1 MAKRQQLVNNGIPI
15 YPQTDLESIMVS
27 DNMYLVDTL
36 IDNYDTDVAAGEDI
50 PVSINTNFVYYGS
63 DNTIQAPEYKLI
75 IQPDHVIDAIG
86 ITDNKDNTYI
96 DDIEYSSYIG
106 VQCVS
111 SLYGSGSFE
120 PVIVIDKADIAPHH
134 SSTNDY
140 DYDDIVPIETYAIN
154 YTSGS
159 SNTSYVIGF
168 DKSKISAGGGGN
180 YVEQNYDPYTS
191 GNTSLP
197 TENVYLINPYSSYSY
212 YNGDGT
218 FNTWLTATTSSDSDD
233 TTWLTNY
240 NIMFTGDYVSYYTSG
255 INSFNV
261 YINDNECSSYF
272 EYKNIEST
280 GDYILHADFIPLN
293 TYYAQ

>member
-36 IDNYDTDVAAGEDI
+36 IDNYDTSIDAGEDI
-50 PVSINTNFVYYGS
+50 PVSINTTLIS
-63 DNTIQAPEYKLI
+63 EDENTIYKPEYKLV
-75 IQPDHVIDAIG
+75 IQPDQVIDAIG
-86 ITDNKDNTYI
+86 ITNTQYTSYDITADDVYI
-96 DDIEYSSYIG
+96 NVLRVDEYNSGEYSPS
-106 VQCVS
+106 
-111 SLYGSGSFE
+111 
-120 PVIVIDKADIAPHH
+120 IVINKTDIAPRHN
-134 SSTNDY
+134 STNDY
-140 DYDDIVPIETYAIN
+140 AYDDIVPIETYAIE

-159 SNTSYVIGF
+159 PSYVIGF

-180 YVEQNYDPYTS
+180 YVEQSYDPYTS
-191 GNTSLP
+191 GSTSLP
-197 TENVYLINPYSSYSY
+197 TENVYLINPYSSYYIS
-212 YNGDGT
+212 DGT
-218 FNTWLTATTSSDSDD
+218 FNTWLNATTSSDNT

-240 NIMFTGDYVSYYTSG
+240 NIMFTSDYVSYTSG

-272 EYKNIEST
+272 EYKNIDST
-280 GDYILHADFIPLN
+280 GDWILHADFIPLN